1 MVTPNTVNNVG
12 NRDFLFTLR
21 DDENGHIFGVQLGT
35 ILQIMLQA
43 TLRPDSFPFG
53 SLPCRY
59 GCSGRMHK
67 RGMQRVP
74 RDQPA
79 LFAGRAFHEM
89 Q

>member
-53 SLPCRY
+53 S
-59 GCSGRMHK
+59 
-67 RGMQRVP
+67 
-74 RDQPA
+74 
-79 LFAGRAFHEM
+79 
-89 Q
+89 